1 MFKNMKISKKLFLS
15 FSIVILLFFV
25 SLLVSIISI
34 YRVAKSLDDFY
45 DQPYQVVNA
54 TAQTRETLV
63 SIQKN
68 MYQGMSTMDTQV
80 VSEVITEIDKYTAT
94 VEDNVKI
101 LEQKFLGDK
110 TIIENFKKIMEQ
122 TAPLKK
128 QLKNLISS
136 NTSKDNEEALKLM
149 NEQYL
154 SLYNTQIELLNQMN
168 EFALNNAI
176 RYTQNAKNTK
186 IQTLF
191 LLFLLF
197 AIIISVTLIICI
209 NITKSI
215 TKPLSEIEVAAK
227 ELSKGNLKTQISYY
241 SNDELGQLA
250 ENMRDTIKS
259 LNLYIKN
266 IDQTLT
272 KVSNNDLTTTI
283 DIQYYGDFKSIKSS
297 IINIIESFRDINF
310 KIKDSA
316 ERVNLGASQISDA
329 SQSLAMGATEQ
340 SSAVEELIATVDE
353 VTEQVTKNAD
363 NADNVNQI
371 STNSANDIGT
381 CNEYMEKLLKAM
393 STISQQSQKIS
404 NIIKV
409 IDDISTQT
417 NLLSLNAAIEAAR
430 AGEAGAGFAV
440 VATEIGKLAN
450 ESSQAAKDTA
460 DLINESLSIINDGSH
475 LADETAE
482 VLSSVVKSSIETS
495 DLVEQIS
502 NACNQQAESLH
513 EVLQGIQQISTVVET
528 NSAAAEQTSASS
540 QELLS
545 QSETLVSILGKF
557 KLA

>member
-45 DQPYQVVNA
+45 NQPYQVVNA
-54 TAQTRETLV
+54 TAHTRETLV

-128 QLKNLISS
+128 QLKDLISS

>member
-45 DQPYQVVNA
+45 NQPYQVVNA
-54 TAQTRETLV
+54 TAHTRETLV

-68 MYQGMSTMDTQV
+68 MYQGISTMDTQV

-128 QLKNLISS
+128 QLKDLISS

>member
-1 MFKNMKISKKLFLS
+1 MLKNMKISKKLFLS
-15 FSIVILLFFV
+15 FSIVILLFFL

-54 TAQTRETLV
+54 TAHTRETLV

-68 MYQGMSTMDTQV
+68 MYQGMSTMDKQI
-80 VSEVITEIDKYTAT
+80 VSEVITEIDKHTET

-122 TAPLKK
+122 TAPLKQ
-128 QLKNLISS
+128 QLKDLISL

-227 ELSKGNLKTQISYY
+227 ELSTGNLKTQISYY

-250 ENMRDTIKS
+250 ESMRDTIKS
-259 LNLYIKN
+259 LSLYIKN

-283 DIQYYGDFKSIKSS
+283 DIQYYGDFESIKSS

-363 NADNVNQI
+363 NANNVNQI
-371 STNSANDIGT
+371 STNSANDIET
-381 CNEYMEKLLKAM
+381 CNKYMERLLKAM
-393 STISQQSQKIS
+393 NTILQQSQKIS

-440 VATEIGKLAN
+440 VATEIGKLAS

-482 VLSSVVKSSIETS
+482 VLSGVVKLSIETS

-502 NACNQQAESLH
+502 NACNHQAESLH

-545 QSETLVSILGKF
+545 QSETLVNILNKF
-557 KLA
+557 KLV

>member
-68 MYQGMSTMDTQV
+68 MYQGISTMDTQV

-128 QLKNLISS
+128 QLKDLISS

-259 LNLYIKN
+259 LSLYIKN

-381 CNEYMEKLLKAM
+381 CNEYMEKLLKTM

>member
-45 DQPYQVVNA
+45 NQPYQVVNA

-68 MYQGMSTMDTQV
+68 MYQGISTMDTQV

-128 QLKNLISS
+128 QLKDLILS

-259 LNLYIKN
+259 LSLYIKN

-393 STISQQSQKIS
+393 NTISQQSQKIS

>member
-110 TIIENFKKIMEQ
+110 TIIEKFKKIMEQ

-128 QLKNLISS
+128 QLKDLISS

-557 KLA
+557 KLV

>member
-34 YRVAKSLDDFY
+34 YRVSKSLDDFY

-557 KLA
+557 KLV

>member
-1 MFKNMKISKKLFLS
+1 MLKNMKISKKLFLS
-15 FSIVILLFFV
+15 FSIVILLFFL

-54 TAQTRETLV
+54 TAHTRETLI

-68 MYQGMSTMDTQV
+68 MYQGMSTMDKQI
-80 VSEVITEIDKYTAT
+80 VSEVITEIDKHTET

-122 TAPLKK
+122 TAPLKQ
-128 QLKNLISS
+128 QLKDLISL

-227 ELSKGNLKTQISYY
+227 ELSTGNLKTQISYY

-250 ENMRDTIKS
+250 ESMRDTIKS
-259 LNLYIKN
+259 LSLYIKN

-283 DIQYYGDFKSIKSS
+283 DIQYYGDFESIKSS

-363 NADNVNQI
+363 NANNVNQI

-381 CNEYMEKLLKAM
+381 CNKYMERLLKAM
-393 STISQQSQKIS
+393 DTILQQSQKIS

-495 DLVEQIS
+495 DLVGQIS
-502 NACNQQAESLH
+502 NACNHQAESLH

-545 QSETLVSILGKF
+545 QSETLVNILNKF
-557 KLA
+557 KLV

>member
-45 DQPYQVVNA
+45 NQPYQVVNA

>member
-1 MFKNMKISKKLFLS
+1 MFKNIKISKKLFLS
-15 FSIVILLFFV
+15 FSAVIFLFFI
-25 SLLVSIISI
+25 SLLVSVISI

-45 DQPYQVVNA
+45 DQPYQVVNT
-54 TAQTRETLV
+54 TAQTREALV
-63 SIQKN
+63 SIQKD
-68 MYQGMSTMDTQV
+68 MYQGMSTTDGQV
-80 VSEVITEIDKYTAT
+80 TSKVISRIDEYTEILKNN
-94 VEDNVKI
+94 VEI
-101 LEQKFLGDK
+101 LERKFLGDK
-110 TIIENFKKIMEQ
+110 KAIDSFKKIMEQ
-122 TAPLKK
+122 TAPLKEH
-128 QLKNLISS
+128 LKELIIS
-136 NTSKDNEEALKLM
+136 NTPKDDEKALEIM

-154 SLYNTQIELLNQMN
+154 PLYNTQIEILNQMN
-168 EFALNNAI
+168 EFALNNALQ
-176 RYTQNAKNTK
+176 YTHNAKNTK
-186 IQTLF
+186 IQTLS
-191 LLFLLF
+191 LLFLLS
-197 AIIISVTLIICI
+197 AIIILGTFIICM

-215 TKPLSEIEVAAK
+215 TKPLSEIELAAK
-227 ELSKGNLKTQISYY
+227 ELSKGNLKTQISY
-241 SNDELGQLA
+241 SSKDELGQLA
-250 ENMRDTIKS
+250 ESMRNTIKS
-259 LNLYIKN
+259 LDLYIKN

-272 KVSNNDLTTTI
+272 KVSNNDLTATI
-283 DIQYYGDFKSIKSS
+283 DIQYHGDFESIKSS
-297 IINIIESFRDINF
+297 ILNIIEAFRDINF

-353 VTEQVTKNAD
+353 VTEQVTRNAD
-363 NADNVNQI
+363 NANNVNQI

-381 CNEYMEKLLKAM
+381 CNEYMERLLKAM
-393 STISQQSQKIS
+393 NTILQQSQKIS

-430 AGEAGAGFAV
+430 AGEAGAGFSV

-460 DLINESLSIINDGSH
+460 DLINESLNIINDGSH

-482 VLSSVVKSSIETS
+482 VLSDVVKSSNETS

-545 QSETLVSILGKF
+545 QSETLVSILSKF

>member
-1 MFKNMKISKKLFLS
+1 MLKNMKISKKLFLS
-15 FSIVILLFFV
+15 FSIVILLFFL

-54 TAQTRETLV
+54 TAHTRETLV

-68 MYQGMSTMDTQV
+68 MYQGMSTMDKQI
-80 VSEVITEIDKYTAT
+80 VSEVITEIDKHTET
-94 VEDNVKI
+94 IEDNVKI

-122 TAPLKK
+122 TAPLKQ
-128 QLKNLISS
+128 QLKDLISL

-227 ELSKGNLKTQISYY
+227 ELSTGNLKTQISYY

-250 ENMRDTIKS
+250 ESMRDTIKS
-259 LNLYIKN
+259 LSLYIKN

-283 DIQYYGDFKSIKSS
+283 DIQYYGDFESIKSS

-363 NADNVNQI
+363 NANNVNQI

-381 CNEYMEKLLKAM
+381 CNKYMERLLKAM
-393 STISQQSQKIS
+393 DTILQQSQKIS

-502 NACNQQAESLH
+502 NACNHQAESLH

-545 QSETLVSILGKF
+545 QSETLVNILNKF
-557 KLA
+557 KLV

>member
-68 MYQGMSTMDTQV
+68 MYQGMSTMDKQV

-94 VEDNVKI
+94 VEDNVKV

-557 KLA
+557 KLV

>member
-128 QLKNLISS
+128 QLKDLISS

-250 ENMRDTIKS
+250 KNMRDTIKS

>member
-557 KLA
+557 KLV

>member
-34 YRVAKSLDDFY
+34 YRVSKSLDDFY

>member
-45 DQPYQVVNA
+45 NQPYQVVNA
-54 TAQTRETLV
+54 TAHTRETLV

-68 MYQGMSTMDTQV
+68 MYQGISTMDTQV

-128 QLKNLISS
+128 QLKDLILS

-259 LNLYIKN
+259 LSLYIKN